1 MHQPLKK
8 KTKKVE
14 KNRMSWS
21 SLPWP
26 FRKGTNGGDLAKE
39 GTSPKR
45 NQNQLDDEEFGITDS
60 LLDFVKTFTIDTFK
74 SYPLNQGDPTAEID
88 RTGGGNVRTDLTQ
101 WQEQHAVHILSK
113 AKEISRLRYDL
124 CPRHM
129 KDKQFWTIYFL
140 LVKSHIAP
148 YEIRAIQKAKLKSME
163 TSGEISQKKAVIEV
177 EMMESTNG
185 INSTGDLDDEIN
197 RD

>member
-1 MHQPLKK
+1 
-8 KTKKVE
+8 
-14 KNRMSWS
+14 MSWS

-26 FRKGTNGGDLAKE
+26 FNKGRNGGDLTNERSGKE
-39 GTSPKR
+39 
-45 NQNQLDDEEFGITDS
+45 LEDEEFGITDS

-74 SYPLNQGDPTAEID
+74 SYPLNQGDPTAESH
-88 RTGGGNVRTDLTQ
+88 RTGGANVRTDLTQ

-113 AKEISRLRYDL
+113 AKEISKLRYDL

-129 KDKQFWTIYFL
+129 KDKEFWTIYFL
-140 LVKSHIAP
+140 LVKTHIAP
-148 YEIRAIQKAKLKSME
+148 YEIRAIQKAKLKSMD

-177 EMMESTNG
+177 EMMESNNG
-185 INSTGDLDDEIN
+185 TSSTGDLDDEIN